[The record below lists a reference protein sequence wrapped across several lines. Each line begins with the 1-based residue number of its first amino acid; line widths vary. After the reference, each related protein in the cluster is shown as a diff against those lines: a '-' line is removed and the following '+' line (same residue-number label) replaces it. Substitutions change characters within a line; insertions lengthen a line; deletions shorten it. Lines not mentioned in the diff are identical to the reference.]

1 MARDFTTLG
10 TFGSAV
16 SAITAQ
22 PCAIAFWMQPVASSS
37 NGMILGPS
45 DGTNN
50 NRLLFQRLTNADPI
64 NARAVTFAGGSGSGK
79 ATTGLNVVIGQ
90 WGNWCGLFPSSASR
104 TIFFNG
110 TDKQTD
116 STGLG
121 ALATLTTFWL
131 AAAGNGAASS
141 QRGIFAEVAMWNA
154 VLTDAEVAL
163 LGASKYAPSL
173 VRPANLVAYWKLD
186 GSGSTELDSAGNNN
200 MTITGTVPSVP
211 GPPGII
217 YSLTGP
223 RIRSPIRNVGGML
236 Q

>member
-1 MARDFTTLG
+1 MARDFTNTSS
-10 TFGSAV
+10 FGSAV
-16 SAITAQ
+16 SAIAAQ
-22 PCAIAFWMQPVASSS
+22 PCTIAFWMQPVASIS

-50 NRLLFQRLTNADPI
+50 NRLFFQRLTNVNPVQ
-64 NARAVTFAGGSGSGK
+64 ARAVTFAAGSGSGK

-90 WGNWCGLFPSSASR
+90 WGNWCGLYPSSASR

-116 STGLG
+116 ATGLG
-121 ALATLTTFWL
+121 ALATLTTFYV
-131 AAAGNGAASS
+131 AATGAGVASS
-141 QRGIFAEVAMWNA
+141 QRGIFAEVGVWNV

-163 LGASKYAPSL
+163 LGISKYAPSL
-173 VRPANLVAYWKLD
+173 VRPASLVAYWPLFGVASPEPD
-186 GSGSTELDSAGNNN
+186 LAGNHP
-200 MTITGTVPSVP
+200 MTLTGSVPAAP

-217 YSLTGP
+217 YSLAKP
-223 RIRSPIRNVGGML
+223 RVRSPIRHVGGML